1 VGHALGYRNFQVK
14 DESRNISPIA
24 IWLGGEELHNN
35 HHAYATSAR
44 LSNRWYEFD
53 IGWLYIRLLAMAKLA
68 EVKKVAPKLKLDSA
82 KTHCDLAT
90 LQAVVTHRYEVLA
103 KYAKSLRTTCAR
115 EVRALRR
122 NAVSV
127 DFGAI
132 KRWLH
137 IDTNTLAANEREQ
150 RERVL
155 KQSNTL
161 ATVYTM
167 RDELAA
173 LWQRSTASKEQLVHQ
188 LEDWCRRAEA
198 SKIEALQAFSRRLRC
213 YA

>member
-1 VGHALGYRNFQVK
+1 VYIRALQALG
-14 DESRNISPIA
+14 
-24 IWLGGEELHNN
+24 
-35 HHAYATSAR
+35 
-44 LSNRWYEFD
+44 
-53 IGWLYIRLLAMAKLA
+53 LA
-68 EVKKVAPKLKLDSA
+68 EVKKVAPRLKLEA
-82 KTHCDLAT
+82 GKAHCDLAT

-103 KYAKSLRTTCAR
+103 KYAKSVRTTCAI
-115 EVRALRR
+115 EMRALRAS
-122 NAVSV
+122 AVSV
-127 DFGAI
+127 DWRAM

-137 IDTNTLAANEREQ
+137 NDTSALPQKEREE

-155 KQSNTL
+155 RASSKL

-188 LEDWCRRAEA
+188 LEDWCKRAEA
-198 SKIEALQAFSRRLRC
+198 SGIEALQNFSRRLRC